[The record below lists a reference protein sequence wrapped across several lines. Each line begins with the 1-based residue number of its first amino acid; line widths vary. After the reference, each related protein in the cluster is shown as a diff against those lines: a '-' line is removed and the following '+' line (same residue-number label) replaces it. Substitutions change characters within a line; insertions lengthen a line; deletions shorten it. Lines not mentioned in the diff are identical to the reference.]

1 MLVLLLVLLLLVLL
15 LVLLLLAA
23 GCSAGNDASKPS
35 PEPSEKTETSDEPR
49 GLRVE
54 SIFSNAPGQGPRR
67 PSVVLAPSTS
77 ALSRVLGASVP
88 PDSGGQTYLI
98 SYWGEKPTGGYSLTV
113 ESARLRGNRV
123 TVRLTLEEPPP
134 DAILTQAL
142 TYPYVV
148 AVVRDVDPRGKDFT
162 FVDQDRREL
171 GWPVRRV
178 GG

>member
-1 MLVLLLVLLLLVLL
+1 M
-15 LVLLLLAA
+15 LLAA
-23 GCSAGNDASKPS
+23 GCSTGNDASTPS
-35 PEPSEKTETSDEPR
+35 PEPSETTEASDEPR

-54 SIFSNAPGQGPRR
+54 RIFSNAPGQGPRR
-67 PSVVLAPSTS
+67 PSVILAPSAS
-77 ALSRVLGASVP
+77 ALSGELGAEI
-88 PDSGGQTYLI
+88 PDSGKGTYLI

-123 TVRLTLEEPPP
+123 TVRLALEEPPP

-148 AVVRDVDPRGKDFT
+148 AGVRDVDPQKDFS
-162 FVDQDRREL
+162 FVDQDGREL

-178 GG
+178 DG